1 MHWKEIKISLLWVTL
16 DKKWTWNTNTWATPN
31 FGCNAPAH
39 SLTYPLKVARCTK
52 KITKIF
58 PNLISLKG
66 VLAVGILTVEKYPD
80 MFLLIT
86 NPTLLT
92 ATLSRL
98 WQCLATMGLGKL
110 LLIVQSFQVVFDM
123 LAFSQCIV
131 AKWMFVLILKRCM
144 CFLCILQTTGRFVEQ
159 IVMLSLSFRCNQIYK
174 CQRYD
179 YFGHTL
185 LCYLSPT
192 QVQLPHLS

>member
-1 MHWKEIKISLLWVTL
+1 VQR
-16 DKKWTWNTNTWATPN
+16 
-31 FGCNAPAH
+31 
-39 SLTYPLKVARCTK
+39 ARTQ
-52 KITKIF
+52 F
-58 PNLISLKG
+58 DISLKSCQ
-66 VLAVGILTVEKYPD
+66 VHEKNYQNFPEFNISKRNPHSGILTVEKYPD

-92 ATLSRL
+92 ATLLRP

-110 LLIVQSFQVVFDM
+110 LFIVQSFQVVFDM

-131 AKWMFVLILKRCM
+131 AKWMFVLILKRCI
-144 CFLCILQTTGRFVEQ
+144 CILQNTGRFVEQ
-159 IVMLSLSFRCNQIYK
+159 IVMLSSSFRCNQIYK
-174 CQRYD
+174 CKRYD

-185 LCYLSPT
+185 LCYLNPN